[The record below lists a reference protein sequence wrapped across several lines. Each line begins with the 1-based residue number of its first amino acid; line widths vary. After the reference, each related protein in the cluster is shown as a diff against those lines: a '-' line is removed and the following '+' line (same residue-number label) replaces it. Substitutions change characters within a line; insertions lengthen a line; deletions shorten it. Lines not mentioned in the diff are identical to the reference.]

1 MRGVVLRDDRMV
13 VREDVPDPV
22 PALGQVLVDVRACGI
37 CGSDLHF
44 VRYGRTMLELA
55 QKLRGLPDL
64 GAPPLDI
71 GRDVFMGHEFS
82 GEVLEVGPDTIGPAP
97 GTLVTAMPVMVGLD
111 GPRSMAYSNDL
122 PAGYGERMLLSAPLV
137 LEVPNGL
144 DARRAAL
151 TEPMAVG
158 VHAVN
163 RARLTGN
170 EGAVVIG
177 SGPVGLAVIAALRL
191 REVEPIVAA
200 DFSPARRALAST
212 MGAHR
217 VVDPGAEDVFDA
229 WAAEAPGRAA
239 VVFEAVG
246 VGGMIDE
253 IFRSAP
259 LGAQVVVVGVCMG
272 SDAVTPFYGIS
283 KELDVHFAFGYTP
296 EEFASTLRDI
306 AEGRMDVAPMISGE
320 VGLDGVPEAFETLAH
335 PDQHCKILVVPR

>member
-1 MRGVVLRDDRMV
+1 MV

-22 PALGQVLVDVRACGI
+22 PALGQILIDVQACGI

-44 VRYGRTMLELA
+44 ARFGRTMLDLA
-55 QKLRGLPDL
+55 KNLRGLPDL
-64 GAPPLDI
+64 GTPVLDM

-82 GEVLEVGPDTIGPAP
+82 GEVLEVGPDTIGPPP
-97 GTLVTAMPVMVGLD
+97 GTLVTSIPLMVGAQ
-111 GPRSMAYSNDL
+111 GPQGMAYTNDL

-163 RARLTGN
+163 RAQITGKQ
-170 EGAVVIG
+170 GAIVIG

-191 REVEPIVAA
+191 RGVEPVVAA
-200 DFSPARRALAST
+200 DFSSARRALAST
-212 MGAHR
+212 MGAQR
-217 VVDPGAEDVFDA
+217 VVDPAQEDVFDA
-229 WAAEAPGRAA
+229 WAAEAPGRPV

-272 SDAVTPFYGIS
+272 SDAVTPFYAIS
-283 KELDVHFAFGYTP
+283 KELDVHFALAYTP

-306 AEGRMDVAPMISGE
+306 AEGRLDVAPMITGE
-320 VGLDGVPEAFETLAH
+320 VGLDGVPAAFETLGH
-335 PDQHCKILVVPR
+335 PDQHCKILVVP